1 MHFYAFR
8 FRRRLRDLAHG
19 SKPRI
24 GNDAGLIFADCASD
38 PYTDGRR
45 TLGGAQFEQP
55 RATTSKFVKAEA
67 LYFQSVAIREKSLG
81 KDDGLVAE
89 SLNNIATLYLEM
101 GRRREAEPYLG
112 GTFDAMRHL

>member
-1 MHFYAFR
+1 MLL
-8 FRRRLRDLAHG
+8 RL
-19 SKPRI
+19 S
-24 GNDAGLIFADCASD
+24 
-38 PYTDGRR
+38 
-45 TLGGAQFEQP
+45 
-55 RATTSKFVKAEA
+55 TTSQFVKAEA

-112 GTFDAMRHL
+112 GTFDAMRQMFKVTASWPIGDPGVNSRTEHYRVSRGLMINSVQ